1 MMRLSD
7 KLEAAGHL
15 GASASGFCGTRHSD
29 GKRNRSSNNNKT
41 LIVITIISNGTN
53 GYVVSA
59 HNDKTN
65 KK

>member
-41 LIVITIISNGTN
+41 RIAITIMRNGTN
-53 GYVVSA
+53 GYDVSV